1 MGLYVAPDGNYGD
14 SEDIVIVNNESFDEH
29 FYGYLD
35 NSTDWLRPLYA
46 SWFEQNDHD
55 FEQSEDLPWACSICE
70 KYLEEERNN

>member
-35 NSTDWLRPLYA
+35 NATDWLRPLYA

-55 FEQSEDLPWACSICE
+55 FEQSEDLPWACAICE